1 MSFTIELLKRIVE
14 RLYRKEVKD
23 EWTHGSIVIPID
35 ENKNRKEM
43 KVINVFMEVRKDDKN
58 FLSPE
63 ILQDF
68 INHAMSIQESYNG
81 KEESK

>member
-14 RLYRKEVKD
+14 RLSRKVKD

-35 ENKNRKEM
+35 ENKYRKEM

-68 INHAMSIQESYNG
+68 INHAMDIQKSYNE
-81 KEESK
+81 KEKTEC